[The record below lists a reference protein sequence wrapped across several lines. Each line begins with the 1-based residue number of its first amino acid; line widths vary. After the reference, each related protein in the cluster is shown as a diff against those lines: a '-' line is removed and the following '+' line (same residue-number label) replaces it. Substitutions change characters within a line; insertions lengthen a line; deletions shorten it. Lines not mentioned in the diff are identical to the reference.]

1 MKKILAIVLVLCMAL
16 SIPAF
21 AAFPQTWDEAKQ
33 NFLVS
38 NALNAAG
45 YDTWVPLLTDLYYL
59 DWETEE
65 PVLDTQA
72 SGFYVVPADCTF
84 TYVNTGKTNDF
95 FLWVGA
101 KVYHKDEQGRYIFED
116 MPGESLRISGKFISQ
131 AADDTIGDYTLMKLG
146 LGEGTVFG
154 LDSLDVQNGD
164 LVCLTFYQE
173 YPAEQMYWYYSLCYM
188 VDDALAAE
196 MVADIDAEK
205 AAEPGNPFT
214 DVPADAYYHDAV
226 LWALEKGITTG
237 TSATTFSPET
247 TCTRG
252 QVVTFLW
259 RAKGCPEPT
268 TTENPFTDIKQGD
281 YFYKPVLWAVEN
293 GITNGMTA
301 TTFGPGETCTSAHV
315 VTFLWRANG
324 KPAAETTGTNYYDE
338 PVAWANSKQLL
349 DGTAVPF
356 SPTNLSPRA
365 DIVTYLYRD
374 LAE

>member
-33 NFLVS
+33 NFLIS

-116 MPGESLRISGKFISQ
+116 MPGESLRISGEFISQ

-188 VDDALAAE
+188 VDDALAAK
-196 MVADIDAEK
+196 MVADIDA
-205 AAEPGNPFT
+205 
-214 DVPADAYYHDAV
+214 
-226 LWALEKGITTG
+226 
-237 TSATTFSPET
+237 
-247 TCTRG
+247 
-252 QVVTFLW
+252 
-259 RAKGCPEPT
+259 
-268 TTENPFTDIKQGD
+268 
-281 YFYKPVLWAVEN
+281 
-293 GITNGMTA
+293 
-301 TTFGPGETCTSAHV
+301 
-315 VTFLWRANG
+315 
-324 KPAAETTGTNYYDE
+324 
-338 PVAWANSKQLL
+338 
-349 DGTAVPF
+349 
-356 SPTNLSPRA
+356 
-365 DIVTYLYRD
+365 
-374 LAE
+374 